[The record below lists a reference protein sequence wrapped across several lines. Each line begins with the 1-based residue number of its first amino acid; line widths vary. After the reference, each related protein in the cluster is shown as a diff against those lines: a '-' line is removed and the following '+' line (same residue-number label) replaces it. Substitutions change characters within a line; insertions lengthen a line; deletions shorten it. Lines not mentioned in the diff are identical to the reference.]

1 MDVLPLALTCREL
14 GPSGKSQ
21 TCVIH
26 QALLWQRAGKGEGV
40 SKAHRQRA
48 SLEDYEVP
56 ANGGAV

>member
-26 QALLWQRAGKGEGV
+26 QAVSRQGGGGEQ
-40 SKAHRQRA
+40 SRRQRA